1 MKYKFK
7 LLLLALSPL
16 SITTLIAC
24 QTQTQQ
30 TNKQTQESTNAT
42 NSKKSAE
49 SSESNAANSTPI
61 VQQKNVEFKGF
72 YNFKDFIEPNNGF
85 VHKNFFTKKLENNK
99 FEKFYRF
106 YNFIYED
113 KWRKKNN
120 KFYWTIDINEIEKVL
135 NKDKNVENPTLWFY
149 VDVRDNI
156 EDLDKF
162 HTSATD
168 RAVFSGVPKF
178 EFKNQLNYMPS
189 GSQNKYNSLSF
200 SIGISF
206 NFEEFLKQKYAKF
219 ELKNN
224 YEIEAKL
231 EDNEINFYLNN
242 SKSELSDDITYVRNL
257 YQNYQ
262 NQLDNN
268 KKETNSNTND
278 SQSEQENNVEK
289 PNTKLIMP
297 NNSFV
302 SLSYITDNKENKT
315 LQKYVYPSQYNQE
328 TIKYDK
334 EDKIIPNDDKR
345 YQWLP
350 KTVDI
355 FPDDWV
361 SLVDPDPSKT
371 FKKNPNA
378 FDKSTQEAEIS
389 FDHPLTRK
397 LDNNFVNSLERILPY
412 NKFDPEINDLQ
423 IRSFGNRGTYTMIS
437 KVKPNDDN
445 DQRYY
450 VLSNRHVVDSIWS
463 DVDYNEPKETREEK
477 LKRAKTSTY
486 NWPLKNGEEL
496 TNNLIYKVPL
506 KQWSKRP
513 LYGKTEFET
522 KYNVSTSNFFD
533 SFLKV
538 VWVPNSIKTK
548 PAQFKDNPEEN
559 NTNDTIDI
567 AISTIDLKVVFKL
580 LDRAL
585 FDQTSSLPY
594 ITDPAKKQEKQ
605 NIIDWL
611 TGTKE
616 DLEKWK
622 NLKPLKFGNDFANL
636 NNGDYLTNFY
646 ISAYPR
652 QRTNVVY
659 KINKINFLES
669 RISYHNDYYL
679 NILGPDGK
687 PDLNQPGPARGN
699 GLIGGASGSLIVDQK
714 GYIQAIHS
722 LALDTFGSS
731 YEFNNATDVA
741 YPFISH
747 LRDVISYDKN
757 NPNTFGSWLKQK
769 AESDPEHFEKLDIY
783 INPQKYWKN

>member
-1 MKYKFK
+1 M
-7 LLLLALSPL
+7 L
-16 SITTLIAC
+16 
-24 QTQTQQ
+24 
-30 TNKQTQESTNAT
+30 
-42 NSKKSAE
+42 
-49 SSESNAANSTPI
+49 
-61 VQQKNVEFKGF
+61 
-72 YNFKDFIEPNNGF
+72 
-85 VHKNFFTKKLENNK
+85 
-99 FEKFYRF
+99 
-106 YNFIYED
+106 
-113 KWRKKNN
+113 
-120 KFYWTIDINEIEKVL
+120 
-135 NKDKNVENPTLWFY
+135 ENPTLWFY

-178 EFKNQLNYMPS
+178 EFKNQLNYMPF

-231 EDNEINFYLNN
+231 ENNEINFYLNN

-389 FDHPLTRK
+389 LI
-397 LDNNFVNSLERILPY
+397 IL
-412 NKFDPEINDLQ
+412 
-423 IRSFGNRGTYTMIS
+423 
-437 KVKPNDDN
+437 
-445 DQRYY
+445 
-450 VLSNRHVVDSIWS
+450 
-463 DVDYNEPKETREEK
+463 
-477 LKRAKTSTY
+477 
-486 NWPLKNGEEL
+486 
-496 TNNLIYKVPL
+496 
-506 KQWSKRP
+506 
-513 LYGKTEFET
+513 
-522 KYNVSTSNFFD
+522 
-533 SFLKV
+533 
-538 VWVPNSIKTK
+538 
-548 PAQFKDNPEEN
+548 
-559 NTNDTIDI
+559 
-567 AISTIDLKVVFKL
+567 
-580 LDRAL
+580 
-585 FDQTSSLPY
+585 
-594 ITDPAKKQEKQ
+594 
-605 NIIDWL
+605 
-611 TGTKE
+611 
-616 DLEKWK
+616 
-622 NLKPLKFGNDFANL
+622 
-636 NNGDYLTNFY
+636 
-646 ISAYPR
+646 
-652 QRTNVVY
+652 
-659 KINKINFLES
+659 
-669 RISYHNDYYL
+669 
-679 NILGPDGK
+679 
-687 PDLNQPGPARGN
+687 
-699 GLIGGASGSLIVDQK
+699 
-714 GYIQAIHS
+714 
-722 LALDTFGSS
+722 
-731 YEFNNATDVA
+731 
-741 YPFISH
+741 
-747 LRDVISYDKN
+747 
-757 NPNTFGSWLKQK
+757 
-769 AESDPEHFEKLDIY
+769 
-783 INPQKYWKN
+783 

>member
-1 MKYKFK
+1 M
-7 LLLLALSPL
+7 SNTN
-16 SITTLIAC
+16 S
-24 QTQTQQ
+24 

-178 EFKNQLNYMPS
+178 EFKNQLNYMPF

-231 EDNEINFYLNN
+231 ENNEINFYLNN

-350 KTVDI
+350 K
-355 FPDDWV
+355 
-361 SLVDPDPSKT
+361 
-371 FKKNPNA
+371 
-378 FDKSTQEAEIS
+378 
-389 FDHPLTRK
+389 
-397 LDNNFVNSLERILPY
+397 NSGYFSRW
-412 NKFDPEINDLQ
+412 
-423 IRSFGNRGTYTMIS
+423 
-437 KVKPNDDN
+437 
-445 DQRYY
+445 
-450 VLSNRHVVDSIWS
+450 LS
-463 DVDYNEPKETREEK
+463 
-477 LKRAKTSTY
+477 
-486 NWPLKNGEEL
+486 
-496 TNNLIYKVPL
+496 
-506 KQWSKRP
+506 
-513 LYGKTEFET
+513 
-522 KYNVSTSNFFD
+522 
-533 SFLKV
+533 
-538 VWVPNSIKTK
+538 
-548 PAQFKDNPEEN
+548 
-559 NTNDTIDI
+559 
-567 AISTIDLKVVFKL
+567 
-580 LDRAL
+580 
-585 FDQTSSLPY
+585 
-594 ITDPAKKQEKQ
+594 
-605 NIIDWL
+605 
-611 TGTKE
+611 
-616 DLEKWK
+616 
-622 NLKPLKFGNDFANL
+622 
-636 NNGDYLTNFY
+636 
-646 ISAYPR
+646 
-652 QRTNVVY
+652 
-659 KINKINFLES
+659 
-669 RISYHNDYYL
+669 
-679 NILGPDGK
+679 
-687 PDLNQPGPARGN
+687 
-699 GLIGGASGSLIVDQK
+699 
-714 GYIQAIHS
+714 
-722 LALDTFGSS
+722 
-731 YEFNNATDVA
+731 
-741 YPFISH
+741 
-747 LRDVISYDKN
+747 
-757 NPNTFGSWLKQK
+757 
-769 AESDPEHFEKLDIY
+769 
-783 INPQKYWKN
+783 